1 MGDVEGL
8 RVEGARTKEWW
19 AWGEKM
25 RTRRNGG
32 RWSDSAQGR
41 HTSSNE
47 ELREGR
53 EGESESE
60 GESEANR
67 RRQSVG
73 RGVDVYVK
81 ATSGNALTMAE
92 QEAQPAGQPAAGQPG
107 AAQGEVAVRNLTGP
121 RAATGLRCSQM
132 KIDGSRRRRETDR
145 PWTVSVRA
153 SIPQP
158 AAGQRAPACCHQRI
172 PASRLRLLYEL
183 EQWAGAA
190 GLHCGS
196 VLRAML
202 ADAEPLGRHGDV
214 MDRGPTQCS
223 LSEKYGC
230 RDRGYTGQTT
240 ATTTTTTQ
248 TTARHDTRPLSR
260 LSICCCPS
268 LHRAGQSC
276 MHTDRV
282 TAANQCAHDAACA
295 MLIPRPLPLSLCLS
309 PSLSPAPVPMS
320 VPVPVPVPARHGQQN
335 PIKHSAITA
344 LVCMAAASRLHNP
357 GRQSAACLDLRMP
370 SQPGSCTGL
379 SPS

>member
-1 MGDVEGL
+1 VGWRERGEACQMGDVEGL

-19 AWGEKM
+19 AWGEKT

-47 ELREGR
+47 ELREGER
-53 EGESESE
+53 ARVSE

-81 ATSGNALTMAE
+81 ATSGNALAMAE
-92 QEAQPAGQPAAGQPG
+92 QEAQPAGQPAAGQRG

-183 EQWAGAA
+183 EQWAGAV
-190 GLHCGS
+190 GWSSGPP
-196 VLRAML
+196 LR
-202 ADAEPLGRHGDV
+202 
-214 MDRGPTQCS
+214 
-223 LSEKYGC
+223 
-230 RDRGYTGQTT
+230 
-240 ATTTTTTQ
+240 
-248 TTARHDTRPLSR
+248 
-260 LSICCCPS
+260 
-268 LHRAGQSC
+268 
-276 MHTDRV
+276 
-282 TAANQCAHDAACA
+282 
-295 MLIPRPLPLSLCLS
+295 
-309 PSLSPAPVPMS
+309 
-320 VPVPVPVPARHGQQN
+320 
-335 PIKHSAITA
+335 
-344 LVCMAAASRLHNP
+344 
-357 GRQSAACLDLRMP
+357 
-370 SQPGSCTGL
+370 
-379 SPS
+379 

>member
-1 MGDVEGL
+1 
-8 RVEGARTKEWW
+8 
-19 AWGEKM
+19 
-25 RTRRNGG
+25 
-32 RWSDSAQGR
+32 
-41 HTSSNE
+41 
-47 ELREGR
+47 
-53 EGESESE
+53 
-60 GESEANR
+60 
-67 RRQSVG
+67 
-73 RGVDVYVK
+73 VYVK
-81 ATSGNALTMAE
+81 ATSGNALAMAE

-223 LSEKYGC
+223 LSEKAGC

-240 ATTTTTTQ
+240 ATTTTTT
-248 TTARHDTRPLSR
+248 TTRHKATLAALYLLLPFFAPRRSILHAHGSR
-260 LSICCCPS
+260 HGSQSVCPRCS
-268 LHRAGQSC
+268 VCYAHP
-276 MHTDRV
+276 MP
-282 TAANQCAHDAACA
+282 TA
-295 MLIPRPLPLSLCLS
+295 PFPLPLPFPCACARVCACACAS
-309 PSLSPAPVPMS
+309 PP
-320 VPVPVPVPARHGQQN
+320 R
-335 PIKHSAITA
+335 SAEPDQA
-344 LVCMAAASRLHNP
+344 HCDYGARLH
-357 GRQSAACLDLRMP
+357 GRCITSA
-370 SQPGSCTGL
+370 
-379 SPS
+379 